1 MTLCSR
7 NYLITSRKVPRSEIM
22 CTEWRGEDCPIISAW
37 RAYVRGDFRRKTQA
51 IKYPTVPSRVQ
62 IGTLEV
68 CHPLSPRQARRFR
81 CAPNPDILLRRGS
94 DAKGQGAF
102 RTPAVRARGWF
113 RKSGV
118 RKPAQSRH
126 HPRPLC
132 VNVGVDAPVESR
144 REQLNRNRSQS
155 VAWLNWRSPAH
166 FACRSLCLTGPHRQ
180 RDLFH

>member
-81 CAPNPDILLRRGS
+81 CAPRIRTYCCVAAATRR
-94 DAKGQGAF
+94 
-102 RTPAVRARGWF
+102 VRALFGRRLSERGDGF
-113 RKSGV
+113 ANPVSENLHKADITLDR
-118 RKPAQSRH
+118 
-126 HPRPLC
+126 C
-132 VNVGVDAPVESR
+132 V
-144 REQLNRNRSQS
+144 
-155 VAWLNWRSPAH
+155 
-166 FACRSLCLTGPHRQ
+166 
-180 RDLFH
+180 